1 MEAVVI
7 ERMGESSGQ
16 RAQMVLDVSKA
27 ANAHLELGRV
37 LDALM
42 DALAPTIRFN
52 AIAVEV
58 IRGETLFLHSLS
70 VKDFQRKEC
79 EPTEEFVS
87 RILGVP
93 VEKLGPGPLKGI
105 PVKDSRVNSLAG
117 NAGPYVCHDLAKCAQ
132 FAEEKMFLTHGVQ
145 SYICLPLRKREKLL
159 GGLYFNLHEKR
170 EFQPYEVQMIADVG
184 EIVGIAVRNALAF
197 EEIRRLRDQLQEEN
211 LILQDEI
218 VHQSMYEEII
228 GSSAALRQLL
238 HGIEKVAPTD
248 STVLITGETGT
259 GKELLARAIHK
270 LSPRA
275 ERALVKVNC
284 AALPGELIASE
295 LFGHEKGAFTGA
307 LQQRIGRFETADRG
321 TIFLDEIGELPADM
335 QVSLLRVLQEKE
347 FERVGGNVTRQ
358 TDARVIAA
366 TNVDLAAAVAAGR
379 FRRDLYYRLNVFPVH
394 APPLRS
400 RADDIPVL
408 VEYFAARFAKRMG
421 KRILRIAKP
430 AMDALMAY
438 SWPGNIRELQNVIER
453 AVILSDG
460 ELLRLDP
467 ASFQEAP
474 VAAAPASGEDSQRA
488 ELEKV
493 LRETRG
499 RISGAKGAAVR
510 LGIPAST
517 LESRLRALRI
527 NKHAFRNEP

>member
-1 MEAVVI
+1 VN
-7 ERMGESSGQ
+7 ERITESWL

-27 ANAHLELGRV
+27 ANAHLELGNV
-37 LDALM
+37 LDSLAE
-42 DALAPTIRFN
+42 ALAPTIRFN

-58 IRGETLFLHSLS
+58 IEGEVLRLHSLS
-70 VKDFQRKEC
+70 LKDFPRLDG
-79 EPTEEFVS
+79 EPTANFVS

-93 VEKLGPGPLKGI
+93 IEKLGPGPLKGI
-105 PVKDSRVNSLAG
+105 PLRDCRI
-117 NAGPYVCHDLAKCAQ
+117 HDLADSTVPFVCNDLKTQAR
-132 FAEEKMFLTHGVQ
+132 FAEERMFLAHGVE
-145 SYICLPLRKREKLL
+145 SYICLPLRKRGKLL

-170 EFQPYEVQMIADVG
+170 DFTPYQVQLIADVG
-184 EIVGIAVRNALAF
+184 EIVGIAVRNALAY
-197 EEIRRLRDQLQEEN
+197 EEITRLRDRLQEEN
-211 LILQDEI
+211 LLLQDEI

-275 ERALVKVNC
+275 GRALVKVNC

-307 LQQRIGRFETADRG
+307 LQQRIGRFETADGG
-321 TIFLDEIGELPADM
+321 TIFLDEIGELPPDM

-347 FERVGGNVTRQ
+347 FERVGGNLTRH

-366 TNVDLAAAVAAGR
+366 TNLDLAEEVAAGR

-400 RADDIPVL
+400 RQDDIPVL

-430 AMDALMAY
+430 AMDALQAY
-438 SWPGNIRELQNVIER
+438 TWPGNIRELQNVIER
-453 AVILSDG
+453 AVILSEG

-467 ASFQEAP
+467 ASFKEN
-474 VAAAPASGEDSQRA
+474 AAAPAPNRGEDSQRA
-488 ELEKV
+488 ELENL

-527 NKHAFRNEP
+527 NKHAFRTEP